1 MDETAAPAAA
11 APAAGGRP
19 APRWVQVVYQLLV
32 VVPTVTYLVVS
43 LAREVDPVLQTSV
56 LLFLI
61 AVAVVDLIPVPG
73 WGGLQLSLSFPL
85 LLGVA
90 IVFPPPVATLIA
102 FLGSVDPR
110 EFRLEVSPL
119 KALFNRS
126 QMALSILAAS
136 LLFDLVAD
144 QDSVW
149 YVLLLGVVLAAS
161 AAYVINAGLV
171 ARLEAFA
178 RGLTVRQVLV
188 RMHGSAP
195 YEFLLS
201 YIGLG
206 LFGAVIAQFYLSEGF
221 WSVVVFLGPL
231 VFARQMYFRSRALA
245 DRLAEQNETLA
256 DQARR
261 LEELLE
267 KEHHT
272 VDELRELNRM
282 KGEFVAVVSHELR
295 TPVTALMGYAKTLR
309 QPEFAN
315 DPQMRAE
322 FLERMERQSDRLL
335 RLVENLLTASNLEN
349 NRLPITIGRVLF
361 EDLVRE
367 VIEGLA
373 TEASR
378 VQVNIPDDLP
388 VLTTDRQV
396 LSRVLQNL
404 VDNALKYS
412 PDGSPCEIEARGEPE
427 HLVFWVRDYGIGIPP
442 DEQPRIFDRFYQVD
456 SSSTRTFRGAG
467 LGLSLVQDLLEH
479 LGGTI
484 EVDSTPGEGSRFTV
498 TLPIRH
504 PQVPPP
510 ESQSGPAPGDLLTRG

>member
-1 MDETAAPAAA
+1 MDDAPRRQD
-11 APAAGGRP
+11 AGLEAGPP
-19 APRWVQVVYQLLV
+19 APGWVQRLYELV
-32 VVPTVTYLVVS
+32 VIVPTVTYLVIALV
-43 LAREVDPVLQTSV
+43 RDVEPVLVVDV
-56 LLFLI
+56 LLFLV

-90 IVFPPPVATLIA
+90 IVFDPHVATLIA

-110 EFRLEVSPL
+110 EFRREVSVL

-136 LLFDLVAD
+136 LLFALVAD
-144 QDSVW
+144 QDSIW
-149 YVLLLGVVLAAS
+149 YRLLLGIVLAAS

-178 RGLTVRQVLV
+178 RGFTVRQVLV

-206 LFGAVIAQFYLSEGF
+206 LFGAVIAQFYKSEGF

-245 DRLAEQNETLA
+245 DRLAEQNEVLA

-315 DPQMRAE
+315 DPQMRTE

-349 NRLPITIGRVLF
+349 NQLPISIGRVLF

-367 VIEGLA
+367 VVEGLA
-373 TEASR
+373 TEASH
-378 VQVNIPDDLP
+378 VDIPDDLP

-412 PDGSPCEIEARGEPE
+412 PDGSPCEIEAHGEGDY
-427 HLVFWVRDYGIGIPP
+427 LAFWVRDYGIGIPP
-442 DEQPRIFDRFYQVD
+442 EELPRIFDRFYQVD
-456 SSSTRTFRGAG
+456 SSTTRTFRGAG
-467 LGLSLVQDLLEH
+467 LGLSLVQDLIRH
-479 LGGTI
+479 LGGSI
-484 EVDSTPGEGSRFTV
+484 GVDSTPGQGSCFTV
-498 TLPIRH
+498 RLPVRH
-504 PQVPPP
+504 PHIPPP
-510 ESQSGPAPGDLLTRG
+510 ESRSGPAPGDLVTRG